1 MGGLS
6 AFRGEL
12 RGKRTSVVRRP
23 LFHMGTAAAP
33 PTSEFNEW
41 QSDTTDNGQRTED
54 EEVAMDLNL
63 TPDERRFRDELR
75 AWLEDNKPRPWAG
88 GPPGDE
94 NIGEFASYLRAWQRR
109 LYEGGWAG
117 ISWPKEYGGRGAS
130 LMEQAIYQ
138 EELARA
144 NTPRSIGTIGLSLV
158 GPTIIAMGTAEQKA
172 RYLAPILS
180 GEEIWCQGFSE
191 PNAGSDL
198 AALGT
203 KATRDGDAFVVN
215 GQKIWTSFAQMA
227 DWCLLLV
234 RTDAEAPKHQGIT
247 CLLADMRSDGIT
259 VRPLRQMS
267 GDSGFNEVFFTD
279 VRVPAAQVLGEVN
292 RGWTTAIAALMNERA
307 NLGTGVQVVFTR
319 TFEALLERARTTLRH
334 GRPASEDP
342 IVRQKLAQAYLE
354 LEILRLNTNRALTSL
369 AKSGVPGPE
378 GSIQKLFWS
387 EMNQRTHQ
395 IAQEILGPYGQLS
408 EFDGGSWEYAYLRA
422 RGNTIEAGTSE
433 IQRNII
439 AERVL
444 GLPKSY

>member
-1 MGGLS
+1 
-6 AFRGEL
+6 
-12 RGKRTSVVRRP
+12 
-23 LFHMGTAAAP
+23 
-33 PTSEFNEW
+33 
-41 QSDTTDNGQRTED
+41 
-54 EEVAMDLNL
+54 MDLNL
-63 TPDERRFRDELR
+63 TPTEQQFRNEFR
-75 AWLEDNKPRPWAG
+75 AWLEANLPEEWQG
-88 GPPGDE
+88 GTSSE
-94 NIGEFASYLRAWQRR
+94 NREDYIEYLRDWQRR

-117 ISWPKEYGGRGAS
+117 ISWPKEYGGRGAT
-130 LMEQAIYQ
+130 LMEQAIFQ

-144 NTPRSIGTIGLSLV
+144 NAPQLIGTIGLSLV
-158 GPTIIAMGTAEQKA
+158 GPTIIAMGTDEQKS
-172 RYLAPILS
+172 RYLAKILS

-203 KATRDGDAFVVN
+203 KAVRDGDDFRIN

-234 RTDAEAPKHQGIT
+234 RTDTEAPRHKGIT
-247 CLLADMRSDGIT
+247 CLLADMHSEGVS

-267 GDSGFNEVFFTD
+267 GDSGFNEVFFSN
-279 VRVPAAQVLGEVN
+279 VRVPTTQVLGEVN
-292 RGWTTAIAALMNERA
+292 KGWTTAITALMNERA
-307 NLGTGVQVVFTR
+307 NLGTGVQVLFKR
-319 TFEALLERARTTLRH
+319 NLEALIACSRTVDRN

-342 IVRQKLAQAYLE
+342 LVRQKLAQAYLE

-369 AKSGVPGPE
+369 SKTGTPGPE
-378 GSIQKLFWS
+378 GSTQKLYWS
-387 EMNQRTHQ
+387 EMNQRTQ
-395 IAQEILGPYGQLS
+395 QTAQEILGPYGQLKD
-408 EFDGGSWEYAYLRA
+408 FDKGIWEYAYLRA